1 MLTEIIITKE
11 IIGISTLALSLIG
24 VVIRLNSRIEK
35 LEYMTKTH
43 AEMIKE
49 DREVVRRML
58 EKLTGDFIHL
68 EKNIGQMQTNLRIF
82 IGEQGKETAEQLNKL
97 SDKIEHLKDEHN
109 KYKIEITERFN
120 SNHTHR

>member
-49 DREVVRRML
+49 DRE
-58 EKLTGDFIHL
+58 
-68 EKNIGQMQTNLRIF
+68 
-82 IGEQGKETAEQLNKL
+82 
-97 SDKIEHLKDEHN
+97 
-109 KYKIEITERFN
+109 
-120 SNHTHR
+120 

>member
-82 IGEQGKETAEQLNKL
+82 IGEQGKETTEQLNKL
-97 SDKIEHLKDEHN
+97 SEKIEHLKDEHN
-109 KYKIEITERFN
+109 KYKLEITERFN

>member
-35 LEYMTKTH
+35 LEYMSKTH

-49 DREVVRRML
+49 DRESVRRML

-82 IGEQGKETAEQLNKL
+82 IGEQGKETTEQLNKL
-97 SDKIEHLKDEHN
+97 SEKIEHLKDEHN
-109 KYKIEITERFN
+109 KYKLEITERI
-120 SNHTHR
+120 STNHTMR

>member
-24 VVIRLNSRIEK
+24 VVIRLNSRIDK
-35 LEYMTKTH
+35 LEYITKTH

-82 IGEQGKETAEQLNKL
+82 IGEQGKETTEQLNKL
-97 SDKIEHLKDEHN
+97 AEKIEHLKDEHN
-109 KYKIEITERFN
+109 KYKIEISERFN